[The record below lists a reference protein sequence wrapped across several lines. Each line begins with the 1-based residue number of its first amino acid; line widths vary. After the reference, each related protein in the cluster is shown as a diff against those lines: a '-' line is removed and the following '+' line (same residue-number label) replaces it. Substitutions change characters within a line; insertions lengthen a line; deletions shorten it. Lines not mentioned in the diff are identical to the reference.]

1 MDEYNPTYQQLESL
15 SLVDFDGLMVG
26 YEGWCKVGPSYVRL
40 VKQDNYRNIFHNH
53 RGPAVVRKDSVSY
66 WINNVP
72 ISRIKFF
79 RMNSRLG
86 RALYGV
92 ED

>member
-1 MDEYNPTYQQLESL
+1 MDEYNPTYEQLKTL

-40 VKQDNYRNIFHNH
+40 VKQDNYRSIFHNH

-66 WINNVP
+66 WIDNVLLSP
-72 ISRIKFF
+72 SEFF
-79 RMNSRLG
+79 RMTTKLG

>member
-1 MDEYNPTYQQLESL
+1 MDEYNPTYEQLERL
-15 SLVDFDGLMVG
+15 NLVDFDRLQVG

-40 VKQDNYRNIFHNH
+40 IKLDNNSSSFHNH

-66 WINNVP
+66 WIDNVSLSP
-72 ISRIKFF
+72 VQFF
-79 RMNSRLG
+79 RMTSKLG
-86 RALYGV
+86 RALYGS